1 MPLQPGVILENRYRV
16 EALLGQGG
24 MGAVYRAFDQRL
36 RMAVALKENSLV
48 TLDAR
53 AQFEREVLT
62 LARLHHSNLP
72 AVTDHFI
79 TADGA
84 QYLVMTFIEGINLAE
99 LLAARGRQAPADV
112 TSWLGQVCD
121 ALTYL
126 HSQNPPIIHRDIK
139 PQNIKITPDGRA
151 FLVDFGLSKVGASY
165 QSTATGALGV
175 TAGYAPLEQYGS
187 GHTDQRTDVYALT
200 ATLYAMLT
208 GEPPPE
214 SVKRAVGTAMLTPPR
229 ALNPTLSPALDRALL
244 HGLETQPTNRP
255 ASVAA
260 LRQELE
266 AGLGAAK
273 AAPPGPRPP
282 AVAPTQIMPRPA
294 SAPAR
299 RGRGLPGWTLIGLGA
314 AAVALLVLG
323 VAAVGRG
330 GPSTAAT
337 VVAGKLTA
345 TPTTRVT
352 ATPKATAPPLTA
364 TPLPKDTDTPVPTPL
379 PAAGATRMRDSD
391 GAVMVYVPAGEF
403 TMGSADSDSQA
414 YENEK
419 PQHQVA
425 LAGFWI
431 DRTEVTNAQY
441 RKFVEAGGY
450 NQKQYWTEAG
460 WAWKGQN
467 NATQPTCWGD
477 GNLNQAAQ
485 PVVCVSWY
493 EAYAYARWAGGRLPT
508 EAEWEKA
515 ARGPSTGSGDVRIY
529 PWGNAAPDCNRLNYW
544 GKDGGCVGRPA
555 PVGSY
560 ANGVSPYGALDLAGN
575 VWEWVSSRYGSYP
588 YRSDDGREDQS
599 STDVRVLRGGSWL
612 NEARSVRSA
621 LRGRNDP
628 GTRNYNIGFRVASPG
643 L

>member
-1 MPLQPGVILENRYRV
+1 LENRYRV
-16 EALLGQGG
+16 ESLLGQGG
-24 MGAVYRAFDQRL
+24 MGAVYRAWDDRL
-36 RMAVALKENSLV
+36 EQWVALKENSLV
-48 TLDAR
+48 APEAR
-53 AQFEREVLT
+53 DQFKREARVL
-62 LARLHHSNLP
+62 AHLHHSNLP
-72 AVTDHFI
+72 KVIDHFI

-99 LLAARGRQAPADV
+99 LLAARGRQSPADV

-126 HSQNPPIIHRDIK
+126 HSQTPPIIHRDIK
-139 PQNIKITPDGRA
+139 PQNIKITPEGHA
-151 FLVDFGLSKVGASY
+151 FLVDFGLSKVGSTY
-165 QSTATGALGV
+165 QSTASGALGV

-187 GHTDQRTDVYALT
+187 AHTDQRTDVYALT

-208 GEPPPE
+208 GEAPPE
-214 SVKRAVGTAMLTPPR
+214 SVKRAVRTVSLTPPR

-244 HGLETQPTNRP
+244 HGLEMQPTDRP
-255 ASVAA
+255 ASIAA

-273 AAPPGPRPP
+273 SGRSAVTPPTPAIPRPSS
-282 AVAPTQIMPRPA
+282 APRPA
-294 SAPAR
+294 PSPAR
-299 RGRGLPGWTLIGLGA
+299 QGRSLPGWTLIGLGA
-314 AAVALLVLG
+314 AVVVLLILG
-323 VAAVGRG
+323 VAAVDWG
-330 GPSTAAT
+330 GPTITPT
-337 VVAGKLTA
+337 VVAGKPTT
-345 TPTTRVT
+345 TPTIRATVNPKPTVT
-352 ATPKATAPPLTA
+352 VTPTA
-364 TPLPKDTDTPVPTPL
+364 LPKDPDTPTPTEL
-379 PAAGATRMRDSD
+379 PAAGATRVRETD

-414 YENEK
+414 HAEEK
-419 PQHQVA
+419 PQHRVNV
-425 LAGFWI
+425 AGFWI

-441 RKFVEAGGY
+441 RKFMDAGGY
-450 NQKQYWTEAG
+450 SKQQYWTEAG